1 MSRNYKAVFFDWDGT
16 AVVSRKAK
24 ADAAADAMRPL
35 LARGIKLVIV
45 SGTTIENIAGGR
57 LQDYFNE
64 QETGNLFLGLGR
76 GAYNYRFTDRK
87 EPAVFSSVIPDRD
100 TLLQIHQV
108 CFDVHTVLLREYGL
122 ETDIVFSRP
131 NYCKIDLMVN
141 SSRGDH
147 LFMQED
153 ELGTLKKTL
162 KAHGIQGGLR
172 ALIDITEKAGKAR
185 GLSLSATCDAKY
197 LEAGLTCKSDN
208 VNTILNTLKQEYG
221 IEPEECCYWGD
232 EYVGAD
238 SGLYGSDSYMIT
250 DITRAG
256 SFFDVSG
263 VSGERP
269 REVEV
274 LGGGVERF
282 LQFLR
287 EQQ

>member
-16 AVVSRKAK
+16 AVTSRKAK

-35 LARGIKLVIV
+35 LRQGIRLVIV

-57 LQDYFNE
+57 IQDYFTE
-64 QETGNLFLGLGR
+64 QECCNLFLGLGR
-76 GAYNYRFTDRK
+76 GAYNYRFSDRK
-87 EPAVFSSVIPDRD
+87 EPELFSSIIPDRK
-100 TLLQIHQV
+100 TLLDIHQI

-141 SSRGDH
+141 SSRGEQ

-153 ELGTLKKTL
+153 ELSALKKTL
-162 KAHGIQGGLR
+162 ESHGIQGGLK
-172 ALIDITEKAGKAR
+172 ALITITEKAGQAR
-185 GLSLSATCDAKY
+185 GLKLSATCDAKY
-197 LEAGLTCKSDN
+197 LEAGLTSKSDN
-208 VNTILNTLKQEYG
+208 VDTILNTLKQEYG
-221 IEPEECCYWGD
+221 IQPEECCYWGD

-250 DITRAG
+250 DLTGAG
-256 SFFDVSG
+256 SFFDVSS

-269 REVEV
+269 GKVEV